1 MGGFFGAVS
10 RKSCVSDIFFGTDFH
25 SHLGTV
31 RGGMAITSE
40 NRFHRAIHDI
50 SNTQFRSKF
59 DHDFQAFNRLG
70 ARAGIGIISD
80 HDDQPLLIASHL
92 GMYAI
97 VAVGVLINLDELVA
111 ELYQREGGTH
121 LSELGGGAINPT
133 EVVASL
139 INTQDSFE
147 EGIQYAQSR
156 IVGSC
161 SLIILTL
168 DGRLYAARDRYGR
181 TPIALGEKN
190 DGYAV
195 ATESCSFPNTG
206 YRLVRDL
213 GCGEVVEL
221 TADGVETVVPPAPG
235 PGAICA
241 FLWVYFAYP
250 ASTIDGRNVEQTRY
264 RCGQY
269 LASHQ
274 PVDADFV
281 AGVPDSGVG
290 HALGYAAASG
300 IYYARP
306 FVKYTPT
313 WPRSFMPTDQSVR
326 DQIAQMKLIPIP
338 ELINGKR
345 MIFCDDSIVRG
356 TQLRDQVNRLNAAGA
371 KEIHMRIACPPLLY
385 KCRFINFSRTRSSM
399 DLAGRRVIQEI
410 EGPDA
415 DIARYQDPDDRPYKT
430 MVEKIRFRLGLT
442 TLSYQRID
450 DLKKA
455 IGVPGICTYCW
466 TGQDVSLDESCA
478 AGCVSCS
485 KVSCAV
491 KSV

>member
-10 RKSCVSDIFFGTDFH
+10 GKSCVSDVFFGTDFH

-31 RGGMAITSE
+31 RGGMAIV
-40 NRFHRAIHDI
+40 NGDRFHRAIHDI
-50 SNTQFRSKF
+50 TNTQFRSKF
-59 DHDFQAFNRLG
+59 DHDFQTFNKLG
-70 ARAGIGIISD
+70 SHAGIGIISD

-92 GMYAI
+92 GIYAI
-97 VAVGVLINLDELVA
+97 VTVGVLINLPELVA

-133 EVVASL
+133 EVVASM
-139 INTQDSFE
+139 INTKDTFA

-156 IVGSC
+156 ILGSC
-161 SLIILTL
+161 SILVLTV
-168 DGRLYAARDRYGR
+168 DGRLYAARDRFGR
-181 TPIALGEKN
+181 TPIALGEKQ

-206 YRLVRDL
+206 YRFIRDL

-221 TADGVETVVPPAPG
+221 SNGGVETVVRPSNSSA
-235 PGAICA
+235 AICA

-250 ASTIDGRNVEQTRY
+250 ASTIEDRNVEETRY
-264 RCGQY
+264 RCGEL
-269 LASHQ
+269 LARHN
-274 PVDADFV
+274 PVDADCV
-281 AGVPDSGVG
+281 AGVPDSGIG
-290 HALGYAAASG
+290 HALGYAAATG
-300 IYYARP
+300 IRYARP

-338 ELINGKR
+338 ELIKGKR

-385 KCRFINFSRTRSSM
+385 KCRFINFSRSRSAM
-399 DLAGRRVIQEI
+399 DLITRRVIHELD
-410 EGPDA
+410 GPHA
-415 DIARYQDPDDRPYKT
+415 DIARYQDPDERPYKT

-442 TLSYQRID
+442 TLAYQRID
-450 DLKKA
+450 DLHRA
-455 IGVPGICTYCW
+455 IDLPGLCTYCW
-466 TGQDVSLDESCA
+466 TGKDVSLDSSCA
-478 AGCVSCS
+478 PGCVSCA
-485 KVSCAV
+485 KTSCAV
-491 KSV
+491 RSV